1 MQAAVLI
8 YNDRIATYRRM
19 LQLDETLDAE
29 PTERDVSKMAEL
41 RIRNL
46 QAFAELQ
53 SYNDKGVFLYKHPLI
68 QKAEEY
74 VRLTTLLT
82 NNPEEFLLEHRRVLD
97 NISRYERY
105 LRRKDRKT
113 KRASDRDLL
122 NKHRNREAVFKLILE
137 TKK

>member
-1 MQAAVLI
+1 VQSAVLI

-19 LQLDETLDAE
+19 LQLDETLDAD
-29 PTERDVSKMAEL
+29 PTERDVSQMAEL

-53 SYNDKGVFLYKHPLI
+53 NFNDTGLFLYKHPLI
-68 QKAEEY
+68 HKAKEY
-74 VRLTTLLT
+74 ARLSELLM
-82 NNPEEFLLEHRRVLD
+82 NHPEEFLLEHRRALD

-105 LRRKDRKT
+105 LRRKDRKD
-113 KRASDRDLL
+113 KRSSDRDLL